1 MRKFTWS
8 ILLLLFIAAAAFTAG
23 WMLRAEPPRKVALPV
38 MGRVPE
44 YTLTNQLGREVSSS
58 SFDGKVRVVSFLFTY
73 CRGYCPLIAH
83 NLMSIER
90 LLRIS
95 GLNDQVQLITF
106 NVDPENTGP
115 AQMSAFQKQYGWDPE
130 NPHWQFLTG
139 PPETIRKIV
148 TDGYHVYYRKV
159 QEDDEETEITD
170 TDAVPEPVV
179 ENRLADKAGVDYDIM
194 HNDLIA
200 IVDPQGRIRKIFGE
214 ADRVSDEQLM
224 EVIQQLIQEKTP

>member
-1 MRKFTWS
+1 
-8 ILLLLFIAAAAFTAG
+8 
-23 WMLRAEPPRKVALPV
+23 MLRAEPPRKVALPV

-44 YTLTNQLGREVSSS
+44 YTLTNQLGRDVSSS

-83 NLMSIER
+83 NFMSIER

-95 GLNDQVQLITF
+95 GLDDQVQLITF

-115 AQMSAFQKQYGWDPE
+115 AEMSAFQKQYGWDPE
-130 NPHWQFLTG
+130 NPHWQYLTG